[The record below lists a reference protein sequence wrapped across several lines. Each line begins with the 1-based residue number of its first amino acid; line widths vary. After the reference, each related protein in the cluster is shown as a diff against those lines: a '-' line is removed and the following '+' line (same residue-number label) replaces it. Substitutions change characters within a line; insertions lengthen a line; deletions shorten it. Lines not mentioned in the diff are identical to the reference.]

1 MLHQPLKVG
10 PIERHGAVHKGV
22 QENPQGPAVNLR
34 PPVRATS
41 HYLRGGVE
49 RGAAEGA
56 EEVRVVEHV
65 GQPEVCYLGAAVLV
79 QQNVLQLEVSVAD
92 VVLQIVKCQHINNI

>member
-41 HYLRGGVE
+41 HDLRGGVQ

-65 GQPEVCYLGAAVLV
+65 GQTEVCYLGAAVLV
-79 QQNVLQLEVSVAD
+79 QQDVLQLEVSVTD
-92 VVLQIVKCQHINNI
+92 IVLKNGIV